1 VCDTTPEGLTVV
13 LDPLALA
20 GVAQPYSVLARVRR
34 NNPVSRTPMGPWNI
48 TRYEDC
54 IQVLRSTDVF
64 SSDLRVG
71 GGSRSEPQT
80 FILGAS
86 DTPEHDRLRAS
97 VASTFTASNARQMK
111 ERIKAHVDRLVEP
124 IATKGF
130 VDLVKDI
137 GRPLSITVVGE
148 LLGVPPEHQ
157 TDAARWSEAVTRLGH
172 LQELRTAAGG
182 LDTPRFHLRFPNMS
196 DISTKFAIAR
206 LDAAKASAEADR
218 YFTYL
223 FQERRRAPRQ
233 DVITAL
239 AHQTGQPHA
248 RLTEAEA
255 RLLCFNLLIAGHE
268 TTASLIG
275 NAALLLIRYPNVLS
289 RLEHDARTISRTIEE
304 VLRIS
309 PPIQMVFRRAT
320 RDTVIGGQQIC
331 ADEIAY
337 VWLASANRD
346 AQTFCDPSRFV
357 ADRMPNHHL
366 AFGLGPHHC
375 LGAAL
380 ARLMGGAML
389 DALVRLG
396 RFRRA
401 DNRPLVW
408 IPSFFSHG
416 VRNLPLR
423 FERGQ

>member
-1 VCDTTPEGLTVV
+1 
-13 LDPLALA
+13 
-20 GVAQPYSVLARVRR
+20 
-34 NNPVSRTPMGPWNI
+34 MGMWNI
-48 TRYEDC
+48 TRYDDC
-54 IQVLRSTDVF
+54 LQVLRNTDVY

-86 DTPEHDRLRAS
+86 DAPEHDRLRAT
-97 VASTFTASNARQMK
+97 VASTFSANNAREMK
-111 ERIKAHVDRLVEP
+111 DRIKAHVDRLVEV
-124 IATKGF
+124 IVTKGF
-130 VDLVKDI
+130 IDLVEDV
-137 GRPLSITVVGE
+137 GRPLSIAVVGE

-157 TDAARWSEAVTRLGH
+157 ADAARWSEAVTRLGH

-182 LDTPRFHLRFPNMS
+182 LDTPGFHLRFPNTF

-218 YFTYL
+218 YFTRL
-223 FQERRRAPRQ
+223 FQERRKVPRQ
-233 DVITAL
+233 DLITAL
-239 AHQTGQPHA
+239 AHQTEPPHA

-275 NAALLLIRYPNVLS
+275 NAALLLIRYPKALS
-289 RLEHDARTISRTIEE
+289 RLQRDARGIPRAIEE

-320 RDTVIGGQQIC
+320 RDTVVGGQHIR
-331 ADEIAY
+331 AEDLVY

-346 AQTFCDPSRFV
+346 ALAFCDPDRFV
-357 ADRMPNHHL
+357 VDRTPNHHL
-366 AFGLGPHHC
+366 TFGLGPHHC

-380 ARLMGGAML
+380 TRMMGAAVL
-389 DALVRLG
+389 DALVRFPG
-396 RFRRA
+396 FRRA
-401 DNRPLVW
+401 DNKPLVW

-423 FERGQ
+423 FEPGP